1 MSDERIAT
9 GTGPAAVVTVTV
21 LLSNTQEVK
30 LTVDIALRLKA
41 VVVDKADGV

>member
-1 MSDERIAT
+1 MKVLQLAQDLQR
-9 GTGPAAVVTVTV
+9 VVTVTV